1 MSGSIRSQ
9 IQNQFSKIV
18 TRYAILTAGVLLLII
33 STFVLYLTQRNLL
46 AQSDLVRAQLKTE
59 ISATLTQAD
68 TLIHSP
74 ILWTGLMDSFSHQS
88 VLNPLF
94 QQLNRMHGTSFVLLD
109 YKGRVSIGALDIDAE
124 SLTIAQTAL
133 GSVPKDGLS
142 VKLRTTPDS
151 EDLLLMLLPVMS
163 PLSDEP
169 IGYLLSQFSVTAS
182 LQKSSISFPLH
193 FAFNLAP
200 EFPDEAWWMLSEQY
214 NDTIDVGGYRFAYD
228 TRYASSLLPDLS
240 VLIALLALMA
250 LFSYL
255 FLKRTEQWLRSF
267 SIELTKQLDQL
278 VDYARM
284 IFSGKRPKIQI
295 DTVQNDASGFET
307 ARNDEVYTVVKTL
320 ESLLADQ
327 ASSQE
332 KLRKMAYEDAL
343 TGLPVYAR
351 FVEDLSLR
359 LSEPGSSARP
369 LTLITFDINK
379 LKHVNDIYGYN
390 VGDRTVRQAASLLES
405 ALPQPHLL
413 SRRSGDEFVA
423 WVEMDENQLPGFTAK
438 VARFNVEH
446 QNGAIPVSLTMG
458 VARYPDDANNL
469 SDLIFCSEYAH
480 REAKRRARQSFVIF
494 DQQLGLTVLR
504 NKQIEERISKALRD
518 CTIKPFYQPEV
529 NMLTGQITGFEALA
543 RWFDPELGW
552 ISPAEFLPIIEN
564 LRISTE
570 LTQCILSAVHQDAD
584 LIRQR
589 FPHAKIAFNASPA
602 DFHDNHLLDV
612 LEAYA
617 GRQPNG
623 LASIELEL
631 TEQDIVDLD
640 IDMVTKLDRL
650 INSGVHVAIDDFG
663 TRYSS
668 LSRLTAFPLH
678 RLKIDGSFVTNIT
691 DSKGEAIVRLIISL
705 ANALGL
711 DLTAE
716 GVESFEQRNLLIEY
730 GCIHAQG
737 WLYREAIPL
746 TDILHLP
753 PVLEPREQIP

>member
-109 YKGRVSIGALDIDAE
+109 YKGRVSIGAPDIDAE

-133 GSVPKDGLS
+133 GSVPKDGIS
-142 VKLRTTPDS
+142 VKLRTTTDS

-267 SIELTKQLDQL
+267 SIELTEQLDQL

-343 TGLPVYAR
+343 TGLPV
-351 FVEDLSLR
+351 
-359 LSEPGSSARP
+359 
-369 LTLITFDINK
+369 
-379 LKHVNDIYGYN
+379 
-390 VGDRTVRQAASLLES
+390 
-405 ALPQPHLL
+405 
-413 SRRSGDEFVA
+413 
-423 WVEMDENQLPGFTAK
+423 
-438 VARFNVEH
+438 
-446 QNGAIPVSLTMG
+446 
-458 VARYPDDANNL
+458 
-469 SDLIFCSEYAH
+469 
-480 REAKRRARQSFVIF
+480 
-494 DQQLGLTVLR
+494 
-504 NKQIEERISKALRD
+504 
-518 CTIKPFYQPEV
+518 
-529 NMLTGQITGFEALA
+529 
-543 RWFDPELGW
+543 
-552 ISPAEFLPIIEN
+552 
-564 LRISTE
+564 
-570 LTQCILSAVHQDAD
+570 
-584 LIRQR
+584 
-589 FPHAKIAFNASPA
+589 
-602 DFHDNHLLDV
+602 
-612 LEAYA
+612 
-617 GRQPNG
+617 
-623 LASIELEL
+623 SI
-631 TEQDIVDLD
+631 
-640 IDMVTKLDRL
+640 
-650 INSGVHVAIDDFG
+650 
-663 TRYSS
+663 
-668 LSRLTAFPLH
+668 
-678 RLKIDGSFVTNIT
+678 
-691 DSKGEAIVRLIISL
+691 
-705 ANALGL
+705 
-711 DLTAE
+711 
-716 GVESFEQRNLLIEY
+716 
-730 GCIHAQG
+730 
-737 WLYREAIPL
+737 
-746 TDILHLP
+746 
-753 PVLEPREQIP
+753 